1 MFPKIPS
8 YTFFSCRKL
17 VDSLFSQSTK
27 KQNSSI
33 ETNTKTENTLQSVF
47 KSKTSIDLS
56 FVVYLV
62 VLTNL
67 FQ

>member
-1 MFPKIPS
+1 MFAKIPS
-8 YTFFSCRKL
+8 FTFFSCKTF
-17 VDSLFSQSTK
+17 VDFLFSQSTK

-33 ETNTKTENTLQSVF
+33 ETNTKQKKIQSVF

-56 FVVYLV
+56 FVVDLDV
-62 VLTNL
+62 VTNL